1 MIWGY
6 QPTETLSGGTEIFA
20 PKQLPNG
27 DILLI
32 IGPTSSLPLS
42 GPIPASTEIVAREI
56 DLAGNTVKQ
65 ITLADL
71 NSKLAAA
78 DCAECTGLTLQT
90 FHHDITAL
98 PNGHWL
104 ILANILQP
112 VVLAGQTTP
121 TTVLG
126 DVIVDLD
133 QDLNPVWAWN
143 EFKHLDVN
151 RHPFAFPDW
160 THTNAVVYSPSDG
173 DVIVSIRHQSWVL
186 KVNYQNG
193 TGDGSIVWHLGEGG
207 DFTLQGGTDPTDWFY
222 AQHAPSFTTSNSS
235 GNFGLTLMDNGD
247 DRIFP
252 PGTTCGADGAPPCLY
267 STIPVFQLNENARVA
282 NISFHQLLTNT
293 YSSFGGNA
301 EQLAN
306 GDLEYDLCGLSLT
319 NPASEVDEI
328 TQIAVPQPVWQMRLG
343 ANYFYRAFR
352 APSLYPGVQWSG
364 QN

>member
-1 MIWGY
+1 MTATKNPLVALYTITPPFAGTVTIRFGKDTSYGLTTSAQATPEGGGATSILVAGMQQNTTYQMQAVITFSNGTTATDANQSFTTGSYAAGLIPQMTTTIMPGQAPQPGIEILNPCCSNPSLQLLATDLAGNVIWGY

-104 ILANILQP
+104 ILANILKP

-133 QDLNPVWAWN
+133 QEP
-143 EFKHLDVN
+143 E
-151 RHPFAFPDW
+151 
-160 THTNAVVYSPSDG
+160 S
-173 DVIVSIRHQSWVL
+173 
-186 KVNYQNG
+186 
-193 TGDGSIVWHLGEGG
+193 
-207 DFTLQGGTDPTDWFY
+207 
-222 AQHAPSFTTSNSS
+222 
-235 GNFGLTLMDNGD
+235 
-247 DRIFP
+247 
-252 PGTTCGADGAPPCLY
+252 
-267 STIPVFQLNENARVA
+267 
-282 NISFHQLLTNT
+282 
-293 YSSFGGNA
+293 
-301 EQLAN
+301 
-306 GDLEYDLCGLSLT
+306 
-319 NPASEVDEI
+319 
-328 TQIAVPQPVWQMRLG
+328 RLG
-343 ANYFYRAFR
+343 ME
-352 APSLYPGVQWSG
+352 
-364 QN
+364 

>member
-1 MIWGY
+1 M
-6 QPTETLSGGTEIFA
+6 
-20 PKQLPNG
+20 
-27 DILLI
+27 
-32 IGPTSSLPLS
+32 
-42 GPIPASTEIVAREI
+42 
-56 DLAGNTVKQ
+56 
-65 ITLADL
+65 
-71 NSKLAAA
+71 
-78 DCAECTGLTLQT
+78 
-90 FHHDITAL
+90 
-98 PNGHWL
+98 
-104 ILANILQP
+104 
-112 VVLAGQTTP
+112 
-121 TTVLG
+121 
-126 DVIVDLD
+126 
-133 QDLNPVWAWN
+133 
-143 EFKHLDVN
+143 
-151 RHPFAFPDW
+151 
-160 THTNAVVYSPSDG
+160 VYSPSDG